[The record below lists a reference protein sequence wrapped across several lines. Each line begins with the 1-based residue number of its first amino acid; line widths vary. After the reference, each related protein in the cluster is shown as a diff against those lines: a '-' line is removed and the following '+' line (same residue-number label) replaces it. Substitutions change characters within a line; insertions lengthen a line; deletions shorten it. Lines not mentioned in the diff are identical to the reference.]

1 MSTRKNHARHHA
13 PSLVGTVA
21 KWVALSVT
29 SGAAM
34 VSFMSDSDS
43 IGLFGWMASE
53 GMSLSDYAVRSIR
66 LTPRADTA
74 FAIGDSIHLAA
85 TVTDK
90 RGSTIIGASVMWRS
104 LDHAVAAV
112 DSSGVAVVRGP
123 GKVGIVAEVREYS
136 DTAWVIASQRLAGV
150 KIDVDSI
157 FSIPEQESRP
167 IFAMAVDSRRHE
179 ILGLRPRWTSSD
191 HGVLTIDSLGTATG
205 IAPGKAIVTATL
217 AEMRSE
223 KTIRVV
229 PAAEQIA
236 LVGSEQRAAA
246 GQRLDRPVVVK
257 VWSRGGTPLEKAV
270 VRFYPLSGS
279 GSVEHEEVVTDG
291 TGVARTRW
299 TLGPT
304 PGRHEIRISVEGAD
318 STLMVYAEADPHSGD
333 IEIAS
338 LHDSLVARFGTTLT
352 DTLTIEATDSLG
364 RILPNIP
371 VTWSTRDGGTIDAI
385 DGRTD
390 TLGRARARWTLGDR
404 AGWQHAEAAVG
415 NPRTVPPHTI
425 EAWAEPGRVSR
436 AEIVSGKGQH
446 ATVGKG
452 LSKAIVVRALD
463 EHDNPVPG
471 VVVTVDPGQSSVPET
486 ELTTDVNGQVAV
498 PWTLGRRSGN
508 QRLAIRVAGVKAPLV
523 AVATAEPRGAG
534 NIEFVAPP
542 TGGSAGKPLAKR
554 MVVLVTDAYGNP
566 VADKQV
572 FFSGPAG
579 IVNPQ
584 RAMTGD
590 DGRAST
596 KWTLGNKTGRSWL
609 QATVSGTKLK
619 AVMKVDVN

>member
-1 MSTRKNHARHHA
+1 MPVRNNQARHHA
-13 PSLVGTVA
+13 PSLVGTIA
-21 KWVALSVT
+21 KWMALTVT

-43 IGLFGWMASE
+43 IGLFGWIASE
-53 GMSLSDYAVRSIR
+53 GMSLSDYAVRSVR

-90 RGSTIIGASVMWRS
+90 RGSTIFGASVMWRS
-104 LDHAVAAV
+104 LDPAVAVV
-112 DSSGVAVVRGP
+112 DSSGVAIVRGP
-123 GKVGIVAEVREYS
+123 GKAGIVAEVREYS
-136 DTAWVIASQRLAGV
+136 DTSWVIASQRLAGV
-150 KIDVDSI
+150 KIDVDST

-179 ILGLRPRWTSSD
+179 ILGMRPRWTSSD
-191 HGVLTIDSLGTATG
+191 HAVLTIDSLGTATG
-205 IAPGKAIVTATL
+205 IAPGQAIVTASL
-217 AEMRSE
+217 EGARSQ

-236 LVGSEQRAAA
+236 LVGGEQRAAA
-246 GQRLDRPVVVK
+246 GRQLDQPVEVR
-257 VWSRGGTPLEKAV
+257 VWSRGGTPLENAI
-270 VRFYPLSGS
+270 VRFYPLFGS
-279 GSVEHEEVVTDG
+279 GSVEHDEVETDG

-304 PGRHEIRISVEGAD
+304 PGRQEIRISVEGAD
-318 STLMVYAEADPHSGD
+318 STLTVLAEADPHPGN
-333 IEIAS
+333 IEITS
-338 LHDSLVARFGTTLT
+338 LHDSLAARFGTALT
-352 DTLTIEATDSLG
+352 DTLTIEVTDSVG
-364 RILPNIP
+364 RILPDLP
-371 VTWSTRDGGTIDAI
+371 VTWSTRDGGTVNAI
-385 DGRTD
+385 DRRTD
-390 TLGRARARWTLGDR
+390 SLGRARARWTLGDR
-404 AGWQHAEAAVG
+404 AGWQHAEVAVG
-415 NPRTVPPHTI
+415 NPRTIPPHDI
-425 EAWAEPGRVSR
+425 DAWAEPGRVSR

-446 ATVGKG
+446 STVGKG

-471 VVVTVDPGQSSVPET
+471 VVVTIEPRDGSVT
-486 ELTTDVNGQVAV
+486 EAQLTTDVKGQVAV
-498 PWTLGRRSGN
+498 PWTLGRRSGS
-508 QRLAIRVAGVKAPLV
+508 QQLAIRVAGVKAPLV
-523 AVATAEPRGAG
+523 AVAAAEPRGAG

-542 TGGSAGKPLAKR
+542 TSGSAGKPLAQR
-554 MVVLVTDAYGNP
+554 VVVLVTDAYGNP

-590 DGRAST
+590 DGRVDT

-609 QATVSGTKLK
+609 QAAVSGTKLK
-619 AVMKVDVN
+619 AVMKIDVN